1 MMIVKIDEIGKKVKK
16 RMKEMGINAHIFSI
30 RTGIAESS
38 LSDFFR
44 GISFRKCFN
53 QIEKMA
59 DVLNI
64 TSLTIIFK
72 RNLDREEY
80 AKLNENPDYININGL
95 LPEYKKQVFKIIENN
110 NKQKQKMEN
119 IKHKNY

>member
-1 MMIVKIDEIGKKVKK
+1 MIVKIDEIGKKMEE

-44 GISFRKCFN
+44 GIAYKRCFN
-53 QIEKMA
+53 HIEKMA
-59 DVLNI
+59 DVLGI

-72 RNLDREEY
+72 RNLNKEEY
-80 AKLNENPDYININGL
+80 DKLNENPDYININNL
-95 LPEYKKQVFKIIENN
+95 LPEYRKQIFKIIENN
-110 NKQKQKMEN
+110 NKQKQKMEK
-119 IKHKNY
+119 IKNKKY